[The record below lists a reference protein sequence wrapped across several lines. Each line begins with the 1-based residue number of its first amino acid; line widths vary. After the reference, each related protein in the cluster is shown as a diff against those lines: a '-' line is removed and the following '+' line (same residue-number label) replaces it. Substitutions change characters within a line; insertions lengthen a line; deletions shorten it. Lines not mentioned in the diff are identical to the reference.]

1 MLVLLPCPWASL
13 SPCPP
18 VPRAGGVLEAAGTL
32 WWRAAPGSARA
43 VQVRRVL
50 RSSELLLLP
59 RCLWDGAVGGG
70 VKCSGCPCAMGHG
83 QLGAGAARGSVHP
96 AAPWGMLH
104 SRAWVPVLAAMCSLA
119 ASRGVCSCWDL
130 LPRRA
135 PAVFAGETRT
145 RPWRGVRGD
154 AVPVLFWSH
163 QSTIWGLGM
172 QRGCDDCHLSFGN

>member
-18 VPRAGGVLEAAGTL
+18 VPRARGVLEAAGTL
-32 WWRAAPGSARA
+32 WWRAAPSSARA

-59 RCLWDGAVGGG
+59 RCLWDGAVSGG
-70 VKCSGCPCAMGHG
+70 VKCSGCPCAIGHG
-83 QLGAGAARGSVHP
+83 QLGAGAACGSAHP
-96 AAPWGMLH
+96 AAPRGTMP
-104 SRAWVPVLAAMCSLA
+104 SRAWVPVLATMCLLA

-130 LPRRA
+130 LPRCA

-145 RPWRGVRGD
+145 RPWRGVWGD
-154 AVPVLFWSH
+154 AVPVFWSH